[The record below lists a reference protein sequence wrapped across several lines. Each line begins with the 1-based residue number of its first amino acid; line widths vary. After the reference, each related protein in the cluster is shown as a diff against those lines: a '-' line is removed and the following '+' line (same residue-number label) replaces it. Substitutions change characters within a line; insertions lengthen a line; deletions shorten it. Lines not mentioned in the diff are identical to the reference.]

1 MPPAALRIVSYN
13 VRYFGHALK
22 GLASTR
28 ISQRSIASELARLAP
43 TADLVCLQEIET
55 ISLRSR
61 VALGREGRNGRE
73 HETQLEAFMA
83 QVERAF
89 AARGETSPYEGYY
102 FRAHVNQLRNIPIY
116 TTGLAILVNR
126 RRLQVDAH
134 NVEAPQHITHH
145 HVERW
150 KDRKQTRICAHM
162 RLSTYSGRPLHV
174 FNTHLSLPTPFAR
187 EFWSERRRMGWG
199 PNQLHEART
208 LGSFVSRHAVGE
220 PYVVCGDFNSAPGS
234 PVWRYLVAD
243 VGLRSAQAELGLVD
257 PLRPSAFPTA
267 GFLRL
272 RMHLDH
278 VFYGN
283 GVRWLDLDGT
293 HRFGDP
299 RGPFTGLSDHVP
311 IVGRFRLG

>member
-187 EFWSERRRMGWG
+187 EFWAERLRMGWG

-208 LGSFVSRHAVGE
+208 LAAFVHRHAAGE
-220 PYVVCGDFNSAPGS
+220 PFLICGDFNSAPGS
-234 PVWRYLVAD
+234 PVFRYLTEEAKFD
-243 VGLRSAQAELGLVD
+243 CAERICGLCTDVD
-257 PLRPSAFPTA
+257 PRGFPTA
-267 GFLRL
+267 GFMRL

-283 GVRWLDLDGT
+283 GVHWVDLDGT
-293 HRFGDP
+293 TRFGD
-299 RGPFTGLSDHVP
+299 RRSPFAGLSDHVP
-311 IVGRFRLG
+311 LIGRFRV